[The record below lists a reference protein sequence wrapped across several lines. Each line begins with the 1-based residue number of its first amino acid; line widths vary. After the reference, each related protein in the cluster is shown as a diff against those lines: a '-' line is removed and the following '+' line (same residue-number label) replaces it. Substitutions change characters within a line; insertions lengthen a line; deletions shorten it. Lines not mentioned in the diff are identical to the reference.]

1 MPFKNSSTARRSRG
15 EPWAHLCV
23 AKAMGCSL
31 WCIRAMAKKKSNPVS
46 RYLSKIGQ
54 KGGKAGKGAAKARS
68 SEQARAAVNKRW
80 EKKRAAEAEEPPQPA
95 D

>member
-1 MPFKNSSTARRSRG
+1 MP
-15 EPWAHLCV
+15 P
-23 AKAMGCSL
+23 
-31 WCIRAMAKKKSNPVS
+31 KKKSNPVS
-46 RYLSKIGQ
+46 LYLSKIGQ

-80 EKKRAAEAEEPPQPA
+80 EKKREAEAEEPPPPA